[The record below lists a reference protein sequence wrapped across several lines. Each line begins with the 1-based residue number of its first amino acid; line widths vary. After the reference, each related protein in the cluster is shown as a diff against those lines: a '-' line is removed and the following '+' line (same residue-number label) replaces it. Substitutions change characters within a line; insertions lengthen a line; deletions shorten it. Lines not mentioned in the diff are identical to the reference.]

1 MQKRIFSYFFLI
13 VFSSFITFLVFKKTE
28 KVSLVYVDSQKL
40 FKEFKMAIELQK
52 TGQNEIAIR
61 KKKLDSIQVLLQGTK
76 NETMRSDLMRVF
88 IEKKIEIEDFEKK
101 FVEQNS
107 AQIWQRLS
115 LYSNDYAKV
124 KGYDFILDINN
135 KGNIVSTGKKIDVTF
150 SLLSYI
156 NKRYE
161 GFE

>member
-1 MQKRIFSYFFLI
+1 
-13 VFSSFITFLVFKKTE
+13 
-28 KVSLVYVDSQKL
+28 
-40 FKEFKMAIELQK
+40 MAIELQK